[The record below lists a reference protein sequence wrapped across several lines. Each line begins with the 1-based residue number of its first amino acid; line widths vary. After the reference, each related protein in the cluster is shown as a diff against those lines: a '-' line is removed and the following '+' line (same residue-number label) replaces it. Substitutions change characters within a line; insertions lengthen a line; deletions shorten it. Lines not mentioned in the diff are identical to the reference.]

1 MIYKKKFDDMETQ
14 RRLIKDKMDNAE
26 KQRISEQQ
34 SAQKLALENQKLKT
48 ELEKIRISSDEQ
60 ERKTTLISEQLKNK
74 LEQLEHDHEFNL
86 RKLNEDKAEIKKQ
99 IKNAQK
105 SGKTT
110 TELDQQ
116 NNLSSSSILNEGKV
130 SQEAV
135 EKVTKEFNFEL
146 EKLRTEFEQQK
157 KEKISVDAS
166 KRTLDLQLSSLRDQV
181 EQEERA
187 RKKKLKFQK
196 NLYN

>member
-157 KEKISVDAS
+157 KK
-166 KRTLDLQLSSLRDQV
+166 KFLLMLQKEL
-181 EQEERA
+181 
-187 RKKKLKFQK
+187 
-196 NLYN
+196 